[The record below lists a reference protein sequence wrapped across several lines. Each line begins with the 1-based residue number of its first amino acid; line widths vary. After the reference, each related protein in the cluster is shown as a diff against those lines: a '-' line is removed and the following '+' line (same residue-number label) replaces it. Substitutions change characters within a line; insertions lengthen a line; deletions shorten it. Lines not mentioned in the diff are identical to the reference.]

1 MRLEDELKQ
10 KEFKSPYQKGYLNI
24 LFTAN
29 WLENQ
34 SKDFFQQYDLT
45 NQQYNV
51 LRILRGHSPEPAT
64 VGYLKERII
73 DKMCDVSRIVER
85 LRIKELIERKTCKE
99 DRRSVDI
106 VITPKGQDLLKKIDT
121 QIDTMNAALHNLTDS
136 ELEQLNTLL
145 DKIRG

>member
-1 MRLEDELKQ
+1 MRLEDEIKQ
-10 KEFKSPYQKGYLNI
+10 KEFKSIHQKGYLNI

-34 SKDFFQQYDLT
+34 SKDFFSQYDLT

-51 LRILRGHSPEPAT
+51 LRILRGRFPEPAT

-73 DKMCDVSRIVER
+73 DRMCDVSRIVER
-85 LRIKELIERKTCKE
+85 LRIKGFIERKTCKE

-106 VITPKGQDLLKKIDT
+106 IITQKGQDLLTNIDGKIDN
-121 QIDTMNAALHNLTDS
+121 MNNALHNLTDS

-145 DKIRG
+145 DKIRS

>member
-1 MRLEDELKQ
+1 MRLEDEIRQ
-10 KEFKSPYQKGYLNI
+10 KEFKNIYQKGYVNI
-24 LFTAN
+24 LYTAN

-34 SKDFFQQYDLT
+34 SKDFFSEYELT
-45 NQQYNV
+45 TQQYNI
-51 LRILRGHSPEPAT
+51 LRILRGHFPEQAT

-85 LRIKELIERKTCKE
+85 LRIKGLIDRKTCKE

-106 VITPKGQDLLKKIDT
+106 IITAKGQELLTKIDS
-121 QIDTMNAALHNLTDS
+121 QIDTMNMALHNLSDD
-136 ELEQLNTLL
+136 ELNLLNIML